1 MSILK
6 ATELEHKFYIFSTSS
21 PKFIFLSF
29 GNSHSK
35 SVRCEVNVVLISIP
49 LMIGYVERLFMCL
62 LAVHMSSLG
71 VMSVQVLYPLF
82 NWVVFWMLRQMNSL
96 YILDVKLLTG

>member
-1 MSILK
+1 MSSLK
-6 ATELEHKFYIFSTSS
+6 ATELEHKLCIFSTSS

-35 SVRCEVNVVLISIP
+35 KCEVNVVLISIP
-49 LMIGYVERLFMCL
+49 LMIGYVELLFMCL

-71 VMSVQVLYPLF
+71 VMSVQVFYPLF
-82 NWVVFWMLRQMNSL
+82 NQRVFFFLFYN
-96 YILDVKLLTG
+96 Y